1 MSSSSEND
9 SFKMYMINHFVQS
22 YLVITTNYMVL
33 SDHNGDRKHNNDDA
47 TAIDDDNKLILRGY
61 SNH

>member
-1 MSSSSEND
+1 
-9 SFKMYMINHFVQS
+9 
-22 YLVITTNYMVL
+22 MVL

-47 TAIDDDNKLILRGY
+47 TAIDDDNKLILQGY